1 MCTLNR
7 LHVEVDGAG
16 GLMFAD
22 RGIAGVCEGARLSIA
37 ETGNVVFVPAEVLLF
52 CGSRKIRFEIVGG
65 IEEHT

>member
-1 MCTLNR
+1 MRAFDR
-7 LHVEVDGAG
+7 LHVEVNGACG
-16 GLMFAD
+16 GVFAD
-22 RGIAGVCEGARLSIA
+22 RGIAGVCEGAGLSIA